1 MLCCTKIDKQPL
13 HVSALQVQGF
23 FSLLPLACRGAW
35 SPRQII
41 NFHATPFSFCFE
53 ECTEKH
59 SPAALRCGLLRYSE
73 RSCQVISQFWKK
85 KKKKENHDTPPSSN
99 KRKKTLLRLLLMI
112 LEKLLMPLNL
122 ANPGIWNDYMSL
134 LSKWPLFVG
143 EQLENIFHGPR

>member
-1 MLCCTKIDKQPL
+1 MLHQNRQAASACVGLAGSRILFFAPISMQRCVVSKTNYKFSCYSFQFLFWGMHWKALSCCLEVWPPEVFWKK
-13 HVSALQVQGF
+13 
-23 FSLLPLACRGAW
+23 LPSHL
-35 SPRQII
+35 SV
-41 NFHATPFSFCFE
+41 
-53 ECTEKH
+53 
-59 SPAALRCGLLRYSE
+59 L
-73 RSCQVISQFWKK
+73 KK